1 MKISIITVVL
11 NSEVTIKDS
20 IESVI
25 KQNYQNIE
33 FIIIDGGSLDHTIS
47 IAKSYKK
54 HISTLISEPDKGIY
68 DAMNKGLKI
77 ATGEIIGFL
86 NSDDCYAN
94 NRVISKIVKE
104 FESDTT
110 IDACYSDLIYVD
122 QHNTSKIIRY
132 FKSSKFKEG
141 FFSKGWC
148 PPHPTFFV
156 RQSVYKRLGI
166 FDLNYH
172 TKNVN
177 YIFSRVFKK

>member
-94 NRVISKIVKE
+94 NRVSLKLSKNLKVIQQLMLVIQ
-104 FESDTT
+104 T
-110 IDACYSDLIYVD
+110 
-122 QHNTSKIIRY
+122 
-132 FKSSKFKEG
+132 
-141 FFSKGWC
+141 
-148 PPHPTFFV
+148 
-156 RQSVYKRLGI
+156 
-166 FDLNYH
+166 
-172 TKNVN
+172 
-177 YIFSRVFKK
+177 

>member
-68 DAMNKGLKI
+68 DAMNKGIK
-77 ATGEIIGFL
+77 
-86 NSDDCYAN
+86 Y
-94 NRVISKIVKE
+94 
-104 FESDTT
+104 
-110 IDACYSDLIYVD
+110 
-122 QHNTSKIIRY
+122 
-132 FKSSKFKEG
+132 
-141 FFSKGWC
+141 SKGKYI
-148 PPHPTFFV
+148 HF
-156 RQSVYKRLGI
+156 L
-166 FDLNYH
+166 
-172 TKNVN
+172 KNHL
-177 YIFSRVFKK
+177 